1 MIENAEYLGEVE
13 KICFKN
19 RIEHYCY
26 LGMSPPANKSELYQT
41 VYEFVSAAAYN
52 LGGDFVDAAR
62 KELDMWEI
70 PFREPL

>member
-1 MIENAEYLGEVE
+1 
-13 KICFKN
+13 
-19 RIEHYCY
+19 
-26 LGMSPPANKSELYQT
+26 MSPPANKSELYQT